1 MHSAIS
7 EAVSDAPIVVLGRL
21 ILHQVRIRP
30 ASSIILLG
38 VTLQPDITSRPL
50 LSLLLHLTFSQI
62 FGLPLYLIMNASGRK
77 EHGHMNHFIP
87 INNKLFKS
95 RDFWDVVV
103 SDVGILSVIATS
115 ASSFF
120 VSRSLIPLQTD
131 HSWLFG
137 LLACVQW
144 STGRTPEVGRR
155 WSRCG

>member
-30 ASSIILLG
+30 PSSIILLG
-38 VTLQPDITSRPL
+38 VALQPDITSRPL

-77 EHGHMNHFIP
+77 EHGH
-87 INNKLFKS
+87 NKLFKS